1 MSAHVFPK
9 VIPETGT
16 SPHPAPCPVQMRWH
30 QIAPGPAR
38 GPDLTPRSWHGLCC
52 LFTQSSSP
60 LRSGCSAF
68 AHWSQE
74 PFIYRLLERCF
85 FSAPGFTDLTGV
97 LQVWGLHLLGLGSV
111 KALGPVTAFPE
122 FCCVMFL
129 SDLFPVKLPLWTCVL
144 GWGLAAGCLLTN
156 VEWACWT
163 PGLSPAPLTDSPP
176 LETGVDVQSA
186 TSPSSLPGWV
196 CVHVGHFLCF
206 SFYFKKGYASCLEL
220 ERELTL
226 ADSSPYDMNLVLKI
240 FRGLWRVGVWELVGG
255 KESWT
260 GTDPMS

>member
-129 SDLFPVKLPLWTCVL
+129 SDLFQSNCLCERVSWAEA
-144 GWGLAAGCLLTN
+144 WRLAACSQMWN
-156 VEWACWT
+156 
-163 PGLSPAPLTDSPP
+163 
-176 LETGVDVQSA
+176 
-186 TSPSSLPGWV
+186 
-196 CVHVGHFLCF
+196 
-206 SFYFKKGYASCLEL
+206 
-220 ERELTL
+220 
-226 ADSSPYDMNLVLKI
+226 
-240 FRGLWRVGVWELVGG
+240 ELVGPLA
-255 KESWT
+255 SRQ
-260 GTDPMS
+260 PH